1 MQRVSLI
8 GLGAMGSA
16 LARTLIEAGH
26 EVTVWNRSPDKAA
39 PLVARGAR
47 IAATAAAAVAASPVT
62 ITCIASHGA
71 TRDLLAGEPAAL
83 NGRTVIELST
93 GNAAEAET
101 LAGFVRDQD
110 ADLLVGMINAYPAG
124 IGEAGTTI
132 ITAGSEAAWKAY
144 GDMILTLGGSST
156 YVGGNP
162 AALAALFAALFTAR
176 QGFMFGMLYGA
187 AVCEKAGVPLKLYAE
202 QMPATLKLVDD
213 YAATF
218 AATVPTQEFADSAAS
233 LATYVGAL
241 DDSLTTFES
250 LGARSELPRLM
261 HDLAHQGMEAD
272 LASEELTALVKIL
285 RKT

>member
-1 MQRVSLI
+1 MTAVSLI

-26 EVTVWNRSPDKAA
+26 RVTVWNRSPGKAEA
-39 PLVARGAR
+39 LVAAGASVVPD
-47 IAATAAAAVAASPVT
+47 AAAAVAASPVT

-71 TRDLLAGEPAAL
+71 TRDVLATAPAAL
-83 NGRTVIELST
+83 AGKTVIELST
-93 GNAAEAET
+93 GNAAEVEV
-101 LAGFVRDQD
+101 LSGFVKGVG
-110 ADLLVGMINAYPAG
+110 ADLLVGMINAYPTG

-144 GDMILTLGGSST
+144 GTMILELGGSST
-156 YVGGNP
+156 YVSDNP

-187 AVCEKAGVPLKLYAE
+187 ALCEKAGVPLQLYAD
-202 QMPATLKLVDD
+202 QMPATLKLVND

-218 AATVPTQEFADSAAS
+218 AATAPAQKFADSPAS
-233 LATYVGAL
+233 LATYVGSL

-250 LGARSELPRLM
+250 LGARCELPRLM
-261 HDLAHQGMEAD
+261 RDLAHRGMDEG
-272 LASEELTALVKIL
+272 LAGEELTALVKVL
-285 RKT
+285 RQP